1 MSQTIKK
8 SNISTLEWIAYG
20 GLILAT
26 IFFVKTVFLAER
38 AHVGVGDTVVSMEKH
53 IQGGHRRTI
62 LMVLSPECP
71 FSIQS
76 LPFYKTILQRKFPLV
91 GVVVAVDTS
100 SSVRLQKKVLE
111 QQEIFVDKVIAIPTQ
126 AEKILHVP
134 TLILLDKT
142 SKIKR
147 LWVGLLDEEDQQ
159 DVLSE
164 VELIN

>member
-1 MSQTIKK
+1 MSQTMKK
-8 SNISTLEWIAYG
+8 GNISTLEWIAYG
-20 GLILAT
+20 GLFLAT

-38 AHVGVGDTVVSMEKH
+38 AHIGVGDKVVSTEKH
-53 IQGGHRRTI
+53 IQGDHKRTL

-71 FSIQS
+71 YSIQS
-76 LPFYKTILQRKFPLV
+76 LPFYKTILQREFPHV
-91 GVVVAVDTS
+91 GVIVAVDTS
-100 SSVRLQKKVLE
+100 LSVRLQKKVLE

-126 AEKILHVP
+126 AEKILYVP

-142 SKIKR
+142 SEIKR

-164 VELIN
+164 VVLIN